1 MGLSGDTVE
10 KYSFVARMPDHP
22 GALQRAAEV
31 IRRHGGNI
39 NRIQFDRRIDPVTV
53 FFELTAPD
61 DAQPLIHSELAGMGY
76 LQSSLKPSS
85 FLKFWVFLP
94 HRPGAL
100 STFLGITT
108 ACNANIAYIDFDD
121 RGSNP
126 DRLTVSLSLDD
137 SAAADRLLDQLKSR
151 YPLEILEYDT
161 TGKNLDNTVFYLR
174 FAHEIRRIVG
184 DSEEEFL
191 LSLLG
196 DINHIAQEL
205 SKLGQDPR
213 IVFENILL
221 NGTILQDTAGSGF
234 YVDIQDIP
242 LTDAMTL
249 YCLQP
254 PCGGSVFL
262 IDTPEESLM
271 IDTGYGIYH
280 RDMVSIIRNHIPG
293 VLDRLGE
300 IVITHAD
307 ADHCGAGGFF
317 PVRAVMHP
325 GTLDIIRVANRAYG
339 SRSEASIL
347 EEVYTTL
354 INLFSDFHPPEKIE
368 LLDCTPRGFRK
379 SFPIIGSVRIGG
391 YDLEILEGKGGHQ
404 HGQIYVYSS
413 GLGLLL
419 TADTVINFRHLTDER
434 SRYNSLAVFLVT
446 SVNVDSDVA
455 REERAALLELAESSR
470 GTYHGDRTECLVCG
484 GHGPVSVLSG
494 RDLVPYTPPERINGT

>member
-1 MGLSGDTVE
+1 MRLSGDAVQ

-53 FFELTAPD
+53 FFELTAPEE
-61 DAQPLIHSELAGMGY
+61 AQALIHSELAGMGY
-76 LQSSLKPSS
+76 LQSTLKPSS

-94 HRPGAL
+94 NRPGAL
-100 STFLGITT
+100 STFLEITT

-126 DRLTVSLSLDD
+126 DRLTVSLNLDD
-137 SAAADRLLDQLKSR
+137 SAAVNRLLDQLKSR

-174 FAHEIRRIVG
+174 FAQEIRRIVG
-184 DSEEEFL
+184 DSEEGFL

-213 IVFENILL
+213 TVFENILH
-221 NGTILQDTAGSGF
+221 NGNILKETTGAGF
-234 YVDIQDIP
+234 YVDIQEIA
-242 LTDAMTL
+242 LTEGMTL

-262 IDTPEESLM
+262 IDTPDKSLM

-280 RDMVSIIRNHIPG
+280 RDMVSVIRRQIPG
-293 VLDRLGE
+293 VLDRLE
-300 IVITHAD
+300 KIVITHAD

-317 PVRAVMHP
+317 PTESVMHP

-354 INLFSDFHPPEKIE
+354 INLFSYFHPPEKIE
-368 LLDCTPRGFRK
+368 LLDCTPRGFRQ
-379 SFPIIGSVRIGG
+379 SFPVIGSVRIGG
-391 YDLEILEGKGGHQ
+391 FDLEILEGKGGHQ
-404 HGQIYVYSS
+404 HGQIYVYSPD
-413 GLGLLL
+413 LGLLF
-419 TADTVINFRHLTDER
+419 TADTVINFRHLTEER

-446 SVNVDSDVA
+446 SVNVDSDMA
-455 REERAALLELAESSR
+455 REERAALLELANASR
-470 GTYHGDRTECLVCG
+470 GEYHGGRTECLVCG
-484 GHGPVSVLSG
+484 GHGPVSVITG
-494 RDLVPYTPPERINGT
+494 GDLVPYRPPKTVTRE

>member
-1 MGLSGDTVE
+1 ME
-10 KYSFVARMPDHP
+10 RYSFILRMPDHP
-22 GALQRAAEV
+22 GALQRASEV

-61 DAQPLIHSELAGMGY
+61 EARAQIHRELAGMGY
-76 LQSSLKPSS
+76 LQSTLKPAS
-85 FLKFWVFLP
+85 FLKFWAFLP

-100 STFLGITT
+100 RRFLEITT

-137 SAAADRLLDQLKSR
+137 SAATDRLLDQLKSR

-161 TGKNLDNTVFYLR
+161 TGKNLDDTVFYLR
-174 FAHEIRRIVG
+174 FAQEIRRIVG

-205 SKLGQDPR
+205 SKLGQDPTT
-213 IVFENILL
+213 VFEQILH
-221 NGTILQDTAGSGF
+221 NGDILKETTGPGF
-234 YVDIQDIP
+234 YVDIQEIP
-242 LTDAMTL
+242 VADGMML

-262 IDTPEESLM
+262 IDTPDESLM
-271 IDTGYGIYH
+271 IDTGYGIYN
-280 RDMVSIIRNHIPG
+280 RDMVSVIRNRIPG
-293 VLDRLGE
+293 VLDRLNE

-307 ADHCGAGGFF
+307 ADHCGAGGLF
-317 PVRAVMHP
+317 PVESVMHP
-325 GTLDIIRVANRAYG
+325 GTQEIIRVANRAYG

-354 INLFSDFHPPEKIE
+354 INLFSDFHPPEKVR
-368 LLDCTPRGFRK
+368 LLDRAPLRLRN
-379 SFPIIGSVRIGG
+379 SFPVIGSVSIGG
-391 YDLEILEGKGGHQ
+391 VDLEILEGKGGHQ
-404 HGQIYVYSS
+404 HGQVYVYSS
-413 GLGLLL
+413 ELGLLF
-419 TADTVINFRHLTDER
+419 TADTAINFRHISEER

-455 REERAALLELAESSR
+455 RAERAALLELAESSR
-470 GTYHGDRTECLVCG
+470 GTYHGDRTGCLVCG

-494 RDLVPYTPPERINGT
+494 RDLVPYGTLVRIDGE